1 MNTVKKK
8 YDKSTKLQSKFKQ
21 GEVKKKTDKNSISH
35 LIRKLLGSNEIF
47 AVYVTIISFPRT

>member
-1 MNTVKKK
+1 M
-8 YDKSTKLQSKFKQ
+8 TKVLNSKVNSNRGKL
-21 GEVKKKTDKNSISH
+21 KKKTDKNSISH